1 MNKMQAEKKFSYA
14 LNNSEAEY
22 ENYFLSNF
30 FDFNYTYIDE
40 TCIIEFEVE
49 EYMYNSNK
57 MLHGGVA
64 AFALDASM
72 GHLCKNIVGKSATIE
87 MKVQYLRAV
96 NGGTMVCKA
105 SFLKKGKNISYLESK
120 LEDEQGKLI
129 AMATATFIKI

>member
-1 MNKMQAEKKFSYA
+1 MNKIQAEKKFSYA
-14 LNNSEAEY
+14 LKNSEAEY

-30 FDFNYTYIDE
+30 FDFNYAYINE

-72 GHLCKNIVGKSATIE
+72 GHLCKNIVGKSATVE

-96 NGGTMVCKA
+96 NSGKMVCKA

-120 LEDEQGKLI
+120 LENEQGKLI
-129 AMATATFIKI
+129 AMATATFMKI